1 MNLKKKK
8 NMRFMV
14 ITFSYLIRM
23 QAFRRNIKMKV
34 GENKLDVE
42 HNELD
47 ILRYVYD
54 IYFYSV

>member
-1 MNLKKKK
+1 
-8 NMRFMV
+8 MV

-23 QAFRRNIKMKV
+23 QAFRRNIKMKI

-47 ILRYVYD
+47 ILRYVYN